1 MGARVNKKVD
11 SEINRIEKLSDS
23 NYSQSKRARGKIKE
37 IMNKNKAIA
46 QQEVKDLKA
55 AAAKK
60 LKALRAYQ
68 AKLRRQAA
76 QDLTGATEKL
86 YMKLSAD
93 KLEQETAIKKM
104 SNSLKLKKA
113 STAAALAK
121 YKKDFA
127 EAHLDLVN
135 IVSANHKSYEKG
147 MKDITQVTYDWKK
160 SSAADRVLLRQEAK
174 AMGDDLNKAIVKAIQ
189 IGEARAKEVLE
200 VSLANIDVEKKALQ
214 IEFQEQVERMADNVF
229 KTVQSKRN
237 VIANNYLS
245 LKGYCGAA
253 QDDIIDYV
261 QKGQGK
267 GLSSIGEFLMSVA
280 VASSIEPA
288 FAGDIVKEVVEIS
301 KVNGLVDEYS
311 KLWQQTAMAYP
322 YGLGKYLMGKLAQS
336 MTANGV
342 LIVGKKNGSSGQYV
356 HVNAKT
362 LGLSH
367 KMEAFSD
374 IGARLTHYQSALAK
388 LTAKLPKHEVIKPLV
403 VPPPEWQGD

>member
-113 STAAALAK
+113 
-121 YKKDFA
+121 FA

-200 VSLANIDVEKKALQ
+200 VSLANIEVEKKALQ
-214 IEFQEQVERMADNVF
+214 IEIQEQVERMADNVF

-280 VASSIEPA
+280 VASSIKTKAAFGVSAGSGSIEPA
-288 FAGDIVKEVVEIS
+288 FAGDSVKEVVEIS

-342 LIVGKKNGSSGQYV
+342 LIVGKKNGSSGQ
-356 HVNAKT
+356 
-362 LGLSH
+362 
-367 KMEAFSD
+367 
-374 IGARLTHYQSALAK
+374 
-388 LTAKLPKHEVIKPLV
+388 
-403 VPPPEWQGD
+403 